1 MKTDKLFYRLF
12 HAQPELVLELAGV
25 SPPYAL
31 GYRQQSLELK
41 REDIRVMLHLPD
53 TDLRQTR
60 FYREVFAEGEARGER
75 KAEVTLVLRQLRRRL
90 GPLSKE
96 YEAKVQGLSRQQIE
110 RMAEDLLDFR
120 ESADMV
126 EWLESHH

>member
-1 MKTDKLFYRLF
+1 
-12 HAQPELVLELAGV
+12 
-25 SPPYAL
+25 
-31 GYRQQSLELK
+31 
-41 REDIRVMLHLPD
+41 MLHLPD

-60 FYREVFAEGEARGER
+60 FYREVFAEGEARGEH
-75 KAEVTLVLRQLRRRL
+75 KGEVYLVLRLLNRRL

-126 EWLESHH
+126 KWLESHH